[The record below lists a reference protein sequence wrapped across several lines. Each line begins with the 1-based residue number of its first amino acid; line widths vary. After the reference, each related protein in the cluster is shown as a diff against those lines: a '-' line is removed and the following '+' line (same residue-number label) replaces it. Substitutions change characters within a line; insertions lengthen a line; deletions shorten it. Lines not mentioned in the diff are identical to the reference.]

1 MLEIMKATRMD
12 SDIPQEEMNSATR
25 DIFAFIKSMKKLQT
39 RKYMIGGLLGLLVLT
54 LLLWT
59 SSQIYG
65 YYHPYLEITCGTAHS
80 EDFFRT
86 QPLVFIKEK
95 SLLGYSDDI
104 KQKLATWSEATT
116 AIEITLGEQYEKPMS
131 ILNHFEIQ
139 NGKTYIYYKGF
150 AKSKTT
156 GEMVIISETI
166 VLDFVLTENLP

>member
-1 MLEIMKATRMD
+1 M
-12 SDIPQEEMNSATR
+12 
-25 DIFAFIKSMKKLQT
+25 
-39 RKYMIGGLLGLLVLT
+39 
-54 LLLWT
+54 
-59 SSQIYG
+59 
-65 YYHPYLEITCGTAHS
+65 
-80 EDFFRT
+80 
-86 QPLVFIKEK
+86 
-95 SLLGYSDDI
+95 GYSDDI

-139 NGKTYIYYKGF
+139 NGKTYIYYEGF